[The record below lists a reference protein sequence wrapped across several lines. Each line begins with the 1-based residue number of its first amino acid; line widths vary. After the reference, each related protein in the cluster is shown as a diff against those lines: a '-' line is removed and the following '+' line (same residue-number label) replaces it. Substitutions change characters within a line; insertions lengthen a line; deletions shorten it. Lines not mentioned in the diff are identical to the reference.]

1 MARQRTG
8 LLTVSLVSILALQ
21 SCGSTNSSQDET
33 PTTTPV
39 PAQDDNTDLTSET
52 TPPTVTSTSTTT
64 PPPSTT
70 SSSVAEQ
77 HTSTSL
83 PADSTTTTI
92 DDLDQAQDQ
101 PSTTLPTTT
110 TSVAASTTTFTG
122 SGSSYTA
129 SPDDPFECTITVI
142 SASPAPDGER
152 QFDLRIES
160 TSIRGTAYVRVSW
173 GNQLRNHLIP
183 LSLGGVGMTRVAAG
197 LQGQVE
203 AVVFSAADF
212 RPSSERCSA
221 SAP

>member
-1 MARQRTG
+1 MARQRAG
-8 LLTVSLVSILALQ
+8 LLTISLVSILALQ
-21 SCGSTNSSQDET
+21 SCGSTDSSQGET
-33 PTTTPV
+33 PSTASV
-39 PAQDDNTDLTSET
+39 PAQDDDTDLTTET

-64 PPPSTT
+64 PPASTT

-83 PADSTTTTI
+83 LADSTTTTI

-101 PSTTLPTTT
+101 PSATLPTTT
-110 TSVAASTTTFTG
+110 TSLAASTTSFTG

-142 SASPAPDGER
+142 SASPAADGER

-197 LQGQVE
+197 LQGEVE

>member
-1 MARQRTG
+1 MARQRAG
-8 LLTVSLVSILALQ
+8 LLTISLVSILALQ
-21 SCGSTNSSQDET
+21 SCGSTDSSQGET
-33 PTTTPV
+33 PSTASV
-39 PAQDDNTDLTSET
+39 PAQDDDTDLTTET

-64 PPPSTT
+64 PQASTT

-101 PSTTLPTTT
+101 PSTTLPTT

-197 LQGQVE
+197 LQGEVE

-221 SAP
+221 SSP

>member
-1 MARQRTG
+1 MARQRAG
-8 LLTVSLVSILALQ
+8 LLTISLVSILALQ
-21 SCGSTNSSQDET
+21 SCGSTNSSQGET
-33 PTTTPV
+33 PSTASV
-39 PAQDDNTDLTSET
+39 PAQDDDTDLTTET

-64 PPPSTT
+64 PQASTT

-92 DDLDQAQDQ
+92 DDLDQARDQ

-110 TSVAASTTTFTG
+110 TSAAASTTTFTG

-160 TSIRGTAYVRVSW
+160 TSVRGTAYVRVSW
-173 GNQLRNHLIP
+173 GNQLRNHRIP

-197 LQGQVE
+197 LQGEVE

>member
-1 MARQRTG
+1 MARQRAG
-8 LLTVSLVSILALQ
+8 LLTISLVSILALQ
-21 SCGSTNSSQDET
+21 SCGPANSSLYET
-33 PTTTPV
+33 PSTTSALPR
-39 PAQDDNTDLTSET
+39 DDDTDLTTET
-52 TPPTVTSTSTTT
+52 TPPAVTSTSATT
-64 PPPSTT
+64 PPPSPT
-70 SSSVAEQ
+70 SSSVDEQ

-92 DDLDQAQDQ
+92 EDLAQAQEQ

-110 TSVAASTTTFTG
+110 TSVAAPTTSFTG

-142 SASPAPDGER
+142 SASPSPDGER

-173 GNQLRNHLIP
+173 ENQLRNHLIP

-197 LQGQVE
+197 LQGEVE
-203 AVVFSAADF
+203 AVVFSAADL

-221 SAP
+221 SSP